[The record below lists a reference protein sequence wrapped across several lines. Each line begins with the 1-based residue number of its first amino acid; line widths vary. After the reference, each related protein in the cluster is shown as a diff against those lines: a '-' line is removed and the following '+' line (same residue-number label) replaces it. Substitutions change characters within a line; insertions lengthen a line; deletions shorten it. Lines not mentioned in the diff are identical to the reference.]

1 MRWSWV
7 LAILLVGCST
17 APLADLLD
25 YARPA
30 RSPLAG
36 EPIIGGVGPAPG
48 AIPPPVPPGA
58 EPVLPPAPGSP
69 ISPPPL

>member
-1 MRWSWV
+1 M

-25 YARPA
+25 YARPP

-36 EPIIGGVGPAPG
+36 EPLPDGVGPAPG
-48 AIPPPVPPGA
+48 AIPPPVPPGG
-58 EPVLPPAPGSP
+58 EPVLPTVPGSP
-69 ISPPPL
+69 IPPPPL